1 MKTQR
6 EIPAGWR
13 RELDG
18 SYSPPPKTAKQHNCA
33 SGVGEVTLDAGS
45 KVGRESGN
53 AVDFPVVTKPTCVGF
68 KERPSRM
75 EDALNKTEKRFLAIL
90 RGRHANVRIQA
101 ITLLLADACRYTAD
115 FSVTTPTRFTLY
127 EVKGGFVRE
136 DAWIKLKTAARLYPE
151 FTFVMAQYKGGTW
164 TEKEIKP

>member
-1 MKTQR
+1 MSRAPR

-18 SYSPPPKTAKQHNCA
+18 SYSPPKKNLDTGSPARQASSQCA
-33 SGVGEVTLDAGS
+33 DV
-45 KVGRESGN
+45 
-53 AVDFPVVTKPTCVGF
+53 PVVTEPVRVGF

-75 EDALNKTEKRFLAIL
+75 EDGLNKTEKRFLAIL

-115 FSVTTPTRFTLY
+115 FSVTTPERLTFY

-136 DAWIKLKTAARLYPE
+136 DAWIKLKAAARLYPE
-151 FTFVMAQYKGGTW
+151 FTFIMAQYKGGTW